1 MQMLD
6 ENHLLL
12 KYASEDVVVLKT
24 TESNSQP
31 SLFVVY
37 NIIATKVSIQCSFVY
52 SQELVIE
59 SFFCGSVVSSIC
71 RIIIF
76 KS

>member
-1 MQMLD
+1 MLD

-37 NIIATKVSIQCSFVY
+37 NIIATEVGCCFRLQI
-52 SQELVIE
+52 L
-59 SFFCGSVVSSIC
+59 IC
-71 RIIIF
+71 NNCLLGAVFI
-76 KS
+76 